1 MNLDPTSPA
10 ILFRYAFWILTLVI
24 VAGLAYSAVLVLKRF
39 PQLSQIARVT
49 PERQV
54 FQFLRNESLNFLVT
68 ERLTSQITVE
78 IDDSSLLLGTSS
90 GTLTGVVRMYYG
102 VDLGRLTP
110 ASVMMEGGTC
120 VVDLPEPE
128 VLDFAVDVASL
139 RFKTRRS
146 LLRVIGDRLGNHDL
160 RSDLQNRFRSASD
173 RFFREQ
179 SLLPDR
185 STLCARLNDHAQ
197 SWTGRVGV
205 PVSFR

>member
-1 MNLDPTSPA
+1 MNPDPTSPA
-10 ILFRYAFWILTLVI
+10 ILFRYASWVILLTLM
-24 VAGLAYSAVLVLKRF
+24 ASLAFAAVRVWKRL
-39 PQLSQIARVT
+39 PQLSQPART
-49 PERQV
+49 SPERQV
-54 FQFLRNESLNFLVT
+54 FQLLRSESLSFLVT

-78 IDDSSLLLGTSS
+78 IDDSGLLMGTSN

-110 ASVMMEGGTC
+110 ANVKMEGGGC
-120 VVDLPEPE
+120 VVVLPEPE
-128 VLDFAVDVASL
+128 VLDFAVDVSSL

-160 RSDLQNRFRSASD
+160 RADLQNRFRSASD

-197 SWTGRVGV
+197 SWMGRVGV

>member
-1 MNLDPTSPA
+1 MNPDPASPA
-10 ILFRYAFWILTLVI
+10 ILFRYAFWILVLGLV
-24 VAGLAYSAVLVLKRF
+24 ACLAYSAAQVWKRF
-39 PQLSQIARVT
+39 PQLSRVS

-54 FQFLRNESLNFLVT
+54 FQLLCSESLSFLVT

-78 IDDSSLLLGTSS
+78 IDDSGLLLGTSS
-90 GTLTGVVRMYYG
+90 GSLTGVVRMYYG
-102 VDLGRLTP
+102 VDLSRVKP
-110 ASVMMEGGTC
+110 ASVRMEGGGC
-120 VVDLPEPE
+120 VVVLPEPE
-128 VLDFAVDVASL
+128 VLDFAVEVSSL

-160 RSDLQNRFRSASD
+160 RADLQNRFRSASD

-185 STLCARLNDHAQ
+185 STLCARLNEHAQ

>member
-1 MNLDPTSPA
+1 MNPDPAPPG
-10 ILFRYAFWILTLVI
+10 ILFRYAFWILALAL
-24 VAGLAYSAVLVLKRF
+24 VAGLTYSAVQVWKRF
-39 PQLSQIARVT
+39 PQLSQLARSS

-54 FQFLRNESLNFLVT
+54 FQLLRSESLSFLVT

-78 IDDSSLLLGTSS
+78 IDDSGLLLGTSS

-102 VDLGRLTP
+102 VDLARLTP
-110 ASVMMEGGTC
+110 ASVKMERGGC
-120 VVDLPEPE
+120 VVVLPQPE
-128 VLDFAVDVASL
+128 VLDFAVDVSSL

-160 RSDLQNRFRSASD
+160 RADLQNRFRSASD

-185 STLCARLNDHAQ
+185 ATLCARLNDHAQ

-205 PVSFR
+205 SVSFR

>member
-1 MNLDPTSPA
+1 MNPEPASPA
-10 ILFRYAFWILTLVI
+10 ILFRYASWVILLTLV
-24 VAGLAYSAVLVLKRF
+24 ASLAFAAVQVWKRF
-39 PQLSQIARVT
+39 PQHSQPARAS

-54 FQFLRNESLNFLVT
+54 FQLLRSEALSFLVT

-78 IDDSSLLLGTSS
+78 IDDSGLLMGTSS

-102 VDLGRLTP
+102 VDLSRLTP
-110 ASVMMEGGTC
+110 ASVKMEGNTC
-120 VVDLPEPE
+120 VIVLPEPE

-146 LLRVIGDRLGNHDL
+146 LLRVIGDRMGNHDL
-160 RSDLQNRFRSASD
+160 RADLQNRFRSASD

-185 STLCARLNDHAQ
+185 AALCSRLTEHAQ
-197 SWTGRVGV
+197 SWSGRVGAEV
-205 PVSFR
+205 RFR